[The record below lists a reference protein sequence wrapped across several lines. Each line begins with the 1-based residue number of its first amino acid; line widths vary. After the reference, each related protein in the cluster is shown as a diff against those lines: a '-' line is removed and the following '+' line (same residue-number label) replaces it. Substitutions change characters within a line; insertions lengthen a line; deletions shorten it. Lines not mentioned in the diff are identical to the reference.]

1 MKRKCEE
8 NNTTTCSSSS
18 SSAPLDKKQSKTDS
32 TTQCRHP
39 KLLNGMCLYCLKDVP
54 LDGYVEESYGVY
66 VLEEQVHDTAL
77 SILKERKL
85 SLVLDLDNTLIRCE
99 ASPLPNVLADDL
111 RGKSSYTA
119 SNGVKVNLQYFEP
132 DGPIHRIVLR
142 PHVNEFLAKMKTMY
156 KISIHTMGTQSYAR
170 DVSKMFD
177 EDAWKLFREGNIIS
191 RDTKQCNYN
200 EGETPRKSLSALTGG
215 PSITM
220 IVDDTVTIWDK
231 SLWRFIINIH
241 PCNLE

>member
-119 SNGVKVNLQYFEP
+119 RL
-132 DGPIHRIVLR
+132 
-142 PHVNEFLAKMKTMY
+142 
-156 KISIHTMGTQSYAR
+156 ISIK
-170 DVSKMFD
+170 SKPNLPTSPAFSG
-177 EDAWKLFREGNIIS
+177 LV
-191 RDTKQCNYN
+191 Q
-200 EGETPRKSLSALTGG
+200 TPRRIIAF
-215 PSITM
+215 PS
-220 IVDDTVTIWDK
+220 
-231 SLWRFIINIH
+231 
-241 PCNLE
+241 